1 MTYDWTQDAFGCELP
16 FAGATYFNMPT
27 FPLWGVVPLPPLTLD
42 SQSPQIMKIFRKLF
56 LEPRKRFILFSQRLV
71 VGRAF
76 PRAKGT
82 AGTKTSIF

>member
-1 MTYDWTQDAFGCELP
+1 MTYDWTQDAFGCEPP
-16 FAGATYFNMPT
+16 FAGATYFNTPT
-27 FPLWGVVPLPPLTLD
+27 FPLWGVLPLPPLTLD
-42 SQSPQIMKIFRKLF
+42 SQSPQIVKNFRKLF
-56 LEPRKRFILFSQRLV
+56 LEPRKRFRLFSQRLV